1 MTEINN
7 CNPDWLKLTIVIQ
20 DGRHR
25 ASRSSWHCWPRSSWI
40 PYQVSFLTLPNLFR
54 LSMFKFNVQFSGEW
68 IRRRRRQRRAASWS
82 RTRSWV
88 WSLAGWGTSALISTQ
103 KMISTK
109 IFLSTT
115 SNWTTLHQYYE
126 LIPDQP
132 DNSCWLCYKTLQLKD
147 WNHSPDTQD
156 LTESKS

>member
-1 MTEINN
+1 MVEINN
-7 CNPDWLKLTIVIQ
+7 CNPGWATSSFPFFLTLLTSKFLN
-20 DGRHR
+20 
-25 ASRSSWHCWPRSSWI
+25 SRSS
-40 PYQVSFLTLPNLFR
+40 
-54 LSMFKFNVQFSGEW
+54 QFSYFSKFIQTSHVQSPGGW

-88 WSLAGWGTSALISTQ
+88 WSAAGWGISALISTQ

-115 SNWTTLHQYYE
+115 SNWATLHQYYE

-132 DNSCWLCYKTLQLKD
+132 DNSCWLCYKTQQLKD